1 MCGITELLKSAH
13 EVPSLPRSLD
23 VMVERAAGDPMTGDA
38 NHIDFGHVIAL
49 GDLQTVARDLGDQG
63 NR

>member
-1 MCGITELLKSAH
+1 MKSL
-13 EVPSLPRSLD
+13 LPRSLD
-23 VMVERAAGDPMTGDA
+23 VMVERAAGDPKTSDA

>member
-1 MCGITELLKSAH
+1 MKS
-13 EVPSLPRSLD
+13 SLPRSLD
-23 VMVERAAGDPMTGDA
+23 VMVERAAGDPMTGDV

-49 GDLQTVARDLGDQG
+49 GDLQAVARDLGDQG